1 MIESLDSWAK
11 LLVSGFVLLGFAAI
25 AVSYYKAKVTEAQLT
40 ALRGDRDD
48 LKTRVERLE
57 SDKTRLETENSAL
70 LARVSVLESLVSPND
85 AIAKLVEALQSHDDN
100 AATRYARQ
108 DRNIVQILKHL
119 DKMIEAMEDQS

>member
-1 MIESLDSWAK
+1 MLESLDSWAK
-11 LLVSGFVLLGFAAI
+11 LLVSGFVLLGFAAV

-48 LKTRVERLE
+48 LEIRVERLE
-57 SDKTRLETENSAL
+57 TDKTRLETENTAL

-85 AIAKLVEALQSHDDN
+85 AIAKLVEALQAHDDN
-100 AATRYARQ
+100 VATRYARQ

-119 DKMIEAMEDQS
+119 DKMIETMEIKP